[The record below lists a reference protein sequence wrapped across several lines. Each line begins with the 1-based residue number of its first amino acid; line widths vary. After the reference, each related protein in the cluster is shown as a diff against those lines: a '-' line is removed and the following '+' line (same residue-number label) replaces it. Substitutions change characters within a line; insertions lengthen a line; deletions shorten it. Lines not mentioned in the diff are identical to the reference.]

1 MQRYSVIFVIPYS
14 KQSGGMKIMKK
25 LISIFLVLTLML
37 SFAVPAAAA
46 YYPGQETPIIIIRG
60 DGRDIVDADGNVIW
74 PVSLGDGDE
83 SKDKILE
90 TAKNILF
97 PHFLNG
103 VLFDQWDGYCDVVV
117 EELSPLFEKTKLDKS
132 GEASNGSGMPAEDI
146 EHNAYFSKFNAATWQ
161 NGKFDVNDYTYYY
174 DWRLSPMDVIDDF
187 HAYITTVM
195 KSTGASQVSLV
206 GRCLGTNFL
215 AAYLQKYGSLGH
227 IKSIVFDSGTVNGTA
242 LLTDAFQGKVNADDK
257 ALERFIN
264 DYINYRRQPEPD
276 ETGAIDEVMLLLN
289 DLLSTSVALLNET
302 GVTNV
307 ATGMIMKIYKKVY
320 TNLVPRLLVEIFATW
335 PGYWAAVSSE
345 DFDACVDFVFGKEG
359 SETRT
364 EYAGL
369 IEKLN
374 RYNDTV
380 GSEIPQIVSDRQ
392 NEGKT
397 VAATTKYGYQLYP
410 FVESVDKLADGLV
423 ELEKASFGATTAKVN
438 KTLSKQYLEE
448 RSALGLSGYISND
461 KEVDASTS
469 LLKDSV
475 WFIKGIEHNN
485 WSDSID
491 YLIHDI
497 CQGTVKTVHDSPDYP
512 QFMVYNDKADTISP
526 MTDENC
532 NISNWD
538 EVTTEKPTLGSRLI
552 ALFKWLYAVLRYLF
566 SISKNNPVQP

>member
-1 MQRYSVIFVIPYS
+1 
-14 KQSGGMKIMKK
+14 MKIMKK
-25 LISIFLVLTLML
+25 PISIFLVLTLML

-60 DGRDIVDADGNVIW
+60 DGRDVVDADGNVIW
-74 PVSLGDGDE
+74 PISLGDGDE

-117 EELSPLFEKTKLDKS
+117 EELSPLFEKTKLDKN
-132 GEASNGSGMPAEDI
+132 GKASNGSGMPAEDI

-410 FVESVDKLADGLV
+410 FVESVDELADGLV

-469 LLKDSV
+469 LLKDTV

-485 WSDSID
+485 WSDSVD

-512 QFMVYNDKADTISP
+512 QFMVYSDATDTISP
-526 MTDENC
+526 MTDKNC
-532 NISNWD
+532 NVSNWD
-538 EVTTEKPTLGSRLI
+538 EITTEKPTLRSRLI

-566 SISKNNPVQP
+566 TISKDNPVQP

>member
-1 MQRYSVIFVIPYS
+1 
-14 KQSGGMKIMKK
+14 MKK

-37 SFAVPAAAA
+37 SFAVPASAA
-46 YYPGQETPIIIIRG
+46 YYPGQETPIIMIRG
-60 DGRDIVDADGNVIW
+60 DGRNIVDADGNVIW
-74 PVSLGDGDE
+74 PISLGDGDE

-97 PHFLNG
+97 PHFING
-103 VLFDQWDGYCDVVV
+103 LLFDQWDGYCDVVI
-117 EELSPLFEKTKLDKS
+117 EELAPLFEKTKLDKN
-132 GEASNGSGMPAEDI
+132 GEASNGSGISAEDI
-146 EHNAYFSKFNAATWQ
+146 EHNAYFSKFNSATWQ
-161 NGKFDVNDYTYYY
+161 NGRFSIGDYTYYY

-206 GRCLGTNFL
+206 GRCLGTSFL
-215 AAYLQKYGSLGH
+215 TAYAQKYGSLGH
-227 IKSIVFDSGTVNGTA
+227 IKSIVYDVGVMNGTA
-242 LLTDAFQGKVNADDK
+242 LLTDAFQGKINADDK

-289 DLLSTSVALLNET
+289 DLISTSVALLNET
-302 GVTNV
+302 GVTDV

-335 PGYWAAVSSE
+335 PGYWTSISTE
-345 DFDACVDFVFGKEG
+345 NFDSCIDFVFGEEG
-359 SETRT
+359 SEKRT

-380 GSEIPQIVSDRQ
+380 GSKIPQIVSERQ
-392 NEGKT
+392 NEGVL

-410 FVESVDKLADGLV
+410 FVESTDKLADGLV

-438 KTLSKQYLEE
+438 ETLSKEYIEE
-448 RSALGLSGYISND
+448 RSALGFAGYISND
-461 KEVDASTS
+461 KQVDASTS
-469 LLKDSV
+469 LLKDTV

-485 WSDSID
+485 WSDSVD
-491 YLIHDI
+491 ALIHDI
-497 CQGTVKTVHDSPDYP
+497 CQGTVTSVHDSPEYP
-512 QFMVYNDKADTISP
+512 QFMVYNDEADTISP

-532 NISNWD
+532 NVSNWD
-538 EVTTEKPTLGSRLI
+538 GVTTEKPTLRSRLI
-552 ALFKWLYAVLRYLF
+552 TLFKWLYAMFRYLLR
-566 SISKNNPVQP
+566 ISKDKTAQA

>member
-1 MQRYSVIFVIPYS
+1 
-14 KQSGGMKIMKK
+14 MKIMKK
-25 LISIFLVLTLML
+25 PISIFLVLTLML

-60 DGRDIVDADGNVIW
+60 DGRDVVDADGNVIW
-74 PVSLGDGDE
+74 PISLGDGDE

-117 EELSPLFEKTKLDKS
+117 EELSPLFEKTKLDKN

-410 FVESVDKLADGLV
+410 FVESVDELADGLV

-469 LLKDSV
+469 LLKDTV

-485 WSDSID
+485 WSDSVD

-512 QFMVYNDKADTISP
+512 QFMVYSDATDTISP
-526 MTDENC
+526 MTDKNC
-532 NISNWD
+532 NVSNWD
-538 EVTTEKPTLGSRLI
+538 EITTEKPTLRSRLI

-566 SISKNNPVQP
+566 TISKDNPVQP

>member
-1 MQRYSVIFVIPYS
+1 
-14 KQSGGMKIMKK
+14 MKK

-37 SFAVPAAAA
+37 SFAVPASAA

-60 DGRDIVDADGNVIW
+60 DGENIVDADGNVIW
-74 PVSLGDGDE
+74 PISLGDGDE

-97 PHFLNG
+97 PHFING
-103 VLFDQWDGYCDVVV
+103 LLFDQWDGYCDVVI
-117 EELSPLFEKTKLDKS
+117 EELAPLFEKTKLDKN
-132 GEASNGSGMPAEDI
+132 GEASNGSGISAEDI

>member
-1 MQRYSVIFVIPYS
+1 
-14 KQSGGMKIMKK
+14 MKK

-37 SFAVPAAAA
+37 SFAVPASAA

-60 DGRDIVDADGNVIW
+60 DGENIVDADGNVIW
-74 PVSLGDGDE
+74 PISLGDGDE

-97 PHFLNG
+97 PHFING
-103 VLFDQWDGYCDVVV
+103 LLFDQWDGYCDVVI
-117 EELSPLFEKTKLDKS
+117 EELAPLFEKTKLDKN
-132 GEASNGSGMPAEDI
+132 GEASNGSGISAEAKKK
-146 EHNAYFSKFNAATWQ
+146 NAYYSKFNSATWQ
-161 NGKFDVNDYTYYY
+161 NGKFDVSDYTYYY

-195 KSTGASQVSLV
+195 QSTGASQVSLV
-206 GRCLGTNFL
+206 GRCLGTAFL
-215 AAYLQKYGSLGH
+215 TAYVQKYSSLGH
-227 IKSIVFDSGTVNGTA
+227 IKSIVYDSGTVNGTA
-242 LLTDAFQGKVNADDK
+242 LLTDAFQGKINADDK

-264 DYINYRRQPEPD
+264 DYLHFRRQPEPD

-289 DLLSTSVALLNET
+289 DLIATSVALLNET
-302 GVTNV
+302 GVTDV

-335 PGYWAAVSSE
+335 PGYWTSISTE
-345 DFDACVDFVFGKEG
+345 NFDSCIDFVFGEEG
-359 SETRT
+359 SEKRT

-380 GSEIPQIVSDRQ
+380 GSKIPQIVSERQ
-392 NEGKT
+392 NEGVL

-410 FVESVDKLADGLV
+410 FVESTDKLADGLV

-438 KTLSKQYLEE
+438 ETLSKEYIEE
-448 RSALGLSGYISND
+448 RSALGFAGYISND
-461 KEVDASTS
+461 KQVDASTS
-469 LLKDSV
+469 LLKDTV

-485 WSDSID
+485 WSDSVD

-497 CQGTVKTVHDSPDYP
+497 CQGTVTSVHDSPEYP
-512 QFMVYNDKADTISP
+512 QFMVYNDEADTISP

-532 NISNWD
+532 NVSNWD
-538 EVTTEKPTLGSRLI
+538 GVTTEKPTLRSRLI
-552 ALFKWLYAVLRYLF
+552 TLFKWLYAMFRYLLR
-566 SISKNNPVQP
+566 ISKDKTAQA

>member
-1 MQRYSVIFVIPYS
+1 
-14 KQSGGMKIMKK
+14 MKK

-37 SFAVPAAAA
+37 SFAVPASAA

-74 PVSLGDGDE
+74 PISLGDGDE

-97 PHFLNG
+97 PHFING
-103 VLFDQWDGYCDVVV
+103 LLFDQWDGYCDVVI
-117 EELSPLFEKTKLDKS
+117 EELAPLFEKTKLDKN
-132 GEASNGSGMPAEDI
+132 GEASNGSGISAEDI
-146 EHNAYFSKFNAATWQ
+146 EHNAYFSKFNSATWQ
-161 NGKFDVNDYTYYY
+161 NGRFSIGVYTYYY
-174 DWRLSPMDVIDDF
+174 YWRLSPMDVIDDF

-206 GRCLGTNFL
+206 GRCLGTSFL
-215 AAYLQKYGSLGH
+215 TAYAQKYGSLGH
-227 IKSIVFDSGTVNGTA
+227 IKSIVYDVGVMNGTA
-242 LLTDAFQGKVNADDK
+242 LLTEAFQGKMNADDK
-257 ALERFIN
+257 ALERFLN
-264 DYINYRRQPEPD
+264 DYINNQRQPEPD
-276 ETGAIDEVMLLLN
+276 ETGAVDEVMLLLI
-289 DLLSTSVALLNET
+289 DLISTSIALLNET
-302 GVTNV
+302 GVTDV

-320 TNLVPRLLVEIFATW
+320 TNLVPRLLVKIFATW
-335 PGYWAAVSSE
+335 PGYWTAISSE
-345 DFDACVDFVFGKEG
+345 NFDACVDFVFGEEG

-364 EYAGL
+364 EYTGL

-380 GSEIPQIVSDRQ
+380 GSKIPQIISDRQ

-410 FVESVDKLADGLV
+410 FVESTAKLADGQV
-423 ELEKASFGATTAKVN
+423 ELEKASFGSTTAKVN
-438 KTLSKQYLEE
+438 ETLSKEYIEE
-448 RSALGLSGYISND
+448 RSALGFSGYISND
-461 KEVDASTS
+461 KQVDASTS
-469 LLKDSV
+469 LLKDTV

-485 WSDSID
+485 WSDSVD

-512 QFMVYNDKADTISP
+512 QFMVYSDATDTISP
-526 MTDENC
+526 MTDKNC
-532 NISNWD
+532 NVSNWD
-538 EVTTEKPTLGSRLI
+538 EITTEKPTLRSRLI

-566 SISKNNPVQP
+566 KISKDNPVQP